1 MVLEQESQLNA
12 PDPRET
18 HPPCY
23 EDAIR
28 LPRLIRSTISLKRVD
43 LVSHSINSR
52 TRSRSE
58 ENFGAR
64 SSFAI
69 KDASQHFNKP
79 KPIGQNGCYK
89 VRNKNDK
96 SSQSVIEVIDQLETV
111 NGQSP
116 YSKRKLDSNIEIAT
130 SMPSTSHHIQTSED
144 LIKIVMRD
152 NHYRSENHLSDMQPL
167 SECSYSSFTST
178 SDSSFDSMDFCKMNK
193 KN

>member
-1 MVLEQESQLNA
+1 MVLDQESQLNA

-23 EDAIR
+23 EEAIR
-28 LPRLIRSTISLKRVD
+28 LPRLIRSTISLKRID

-69 KDASQHFNKP
+69 RNASQHFCKI
-79 KPIGQNGCYK
+79 KPIGRNGCYK
-89 VRNKNDK
+89 VKNKSGI
-96 SSQSVIEVIDQLETV
+96 SSQSVIEVIDLLETV
-111 NGQSP
+111 NGRSP
-116 YSKRKLDSNIEIAT
+116 YSKRKFESDIEIAA
-130 SMPSTSHHIQTSED
+130 SMPSTSHHIDASDES
-144 LIKIVMRD
+144 IKIVMRD
-152 NHYRSENHLSDMQPL
+152 DHYRSENHLSEIQPL

-178 SDSSFDSMDFCKMNK
+178 SDSSVDSMDFCKMNK
-193 KN
+193 D

>member
-1 MVLEQESQLNA
+1 MRHNQMVLDQESQLNA

-43 LVSHSINSR
+43 LVSHNINSR

-64 SSFAI
+64 SSFATRN
-69 KDASQHFNKP
+69 ASQHFYKT
-79 KPIGQNGCYK
+79 KPIGRNSSYK
-89 VRNKNDK
+89 NKNGI

-111 NGQSP
+111 NGNSP
-116 YSKRKLDSNIEIAT
+116 YSKRKLESNTEIER
-130 SMPSTSHHIQTSED
+130 SMPSTSHYIYASD
-144 LIKIVMRD
+144 DSIKIVMRD
-152 NHYRSENHLSDMQPL
+152 NHYRSENHLSEMQL
-167 SECSYSSFTST
+167 FECNYSSFSG
-178 SDSSFDSMDFCKMNK
+178 SSLDSMDFCKMK
-193 KN
+193 RDS

>member
-1 MVLEQESQLNA
+1 MVLDQESQLNA

-58 ENFGAR
+58 ENFSVH

-69 KDASQHFNKP
+69 KNASQHFYKA

-89 VRNKNDK
+89 VKNKNGV
-96 SSQSVIEVIDQLETV
+96 SSQSVIKVIDQLETV
-111 NGQSP
+111 NGHSP
-116 YSKRKLDSNIEIAT
+116 YSKRKFETGIESAA
-130 SMPSTSHHIQTSED
+130 SMPSTSHHIYASDES
-144 LIKIVMRD
+144 IKIVMRD
-152 NHYRSENHLSDMQPL
+152 NHYRSENHLSEMQPL
-167 SECSYSSFTST
+167 SECGYSNFTST
-178 SDSSFDSMDFCKMNK
+178 SDSSFDSMGFCKINRD
-193 KN
+193 